1 MLPDDTAKKILI
13 IDDEQ
18 PLREIL
24 CNTLEKEGFTCVQA
38 VNGKEGLSLAFQ
50 ERPDVILLDVAM
62 PVMDGIEMLKKLR
75 QDAWGKQAKIIILT
89 NFSGTQRVF
98 EEFGIQESD
107 YVVKASWKLEDIIK
121 KIRGKLK
128 S

>member
-24 CNTLEKEGFTCVQA
+24 CDTLKKEGFTCLEA
-38 VNGKEGLSLAFQ
+38 VNGKEGLTLALQ
-50 ERPDVILLDVAM
+50 EQPDVILLDVAM

-75 QDAWGKQAKIIILT
+75 EDAWGESAQVIILT
-89 NFSGTQRVF
+89 NFSGTQKVF
-98 EEFGIQESD
+98 EEFGVDEGD
-107 YVVKASWKLEDIIK
+107 YVVKASWKLEDIIA